1 MSFSR
6 FSRHSPCESQNVPTK
21 TRFCNLVGM
30 NFGFFAPLR
39 WPNIPT
45 KIRFCILVGIQ
56 SSKFAWKSRKRYLLF
71 FIFAIQQVRS
81 AITHS
86 RNIPTNLRFSIL
98 VGRTY
103 RPNREKFIWDG
114 INRLTIPSA
123 IPSQLQ
129 KSALGRYKTGENT
142 SQKPS
147 AIPSQLRKTHL
158 GRCQTPEK
166 QKNKPKNT
174 VPNGKNRIGTV
185 RRQHPTPN

>member
-1 MSFSR
+1 MSVFR
-6 FSRHSPCESQNVPTK
+6 E
-21 TRFCNLVGM
+21 LVG
-30 NFGFFAPLR
+30 
-39 WPNIPT
+39 T
-45 KIRFCILVGIQ
+45 FCIHAFRKYPLNTKFRRLVG
-56 SSKFAWKSRKRYLLF
+56 
-71 FIFAIQQVRS
+71 
-81 AITHS
+81 
-86 RNIPTNLRFSIL
+86 
-98 VGRTY
+98 TY

-166 QKNKPKNT
+166 QKNKPQKYRPKRQKSNWD
-174 VPNGKNRIGTV
+174 GTP
-185 RRQHPTPN
+185 PTPNPKLIPSQTAKTHLGRYTILKRGGVMF